1 MMETAKKI
9 FKVGI
14 YGQIQK
20 MIDFLE
26 KRYNISNGWLNFT
39 YSVNEFPE
47 DFKKTCLYLGLKENT
62 TIFAVNYKFNNGQKH
77 AVVVISPPNL
87 NKKWDILKEV
97 NWWMYP
103 SISYWLVD
111 ENKDSTKESI
121 QENIEALF
129 NHLQDF
135 CNFIDLFG
143 KHLKN
148 VPKFTEIASDNN
160 LSTQQ

>member
-1 MMETAKKI
+1 MMETAKKF
-9 FKVGI
+9 FKIGI

-26 KRYNISNGWLNFT
+26 KRYNITNGWLNFSYT
-39 YSVNEFPE
+39 VGEFPE
-47 DFKKTCLYLGLKENT
+47 DFKKTCIYLGLKEDT
-62 TIFAVNYKFNNGQKH
+62 KVFGVNCMLGSTKK
-77 AVVVISPPNL
+77 ALMVISPPNC
-87 NKKWDILKEV
+87 NKKWDVLTEI

-103 SISYWLVD
+103 NISYWNI
-111 ENKDSTKESI
+111 EETKETT
-121 QENIEALF
+121 QESFQQAIENCF
-129 NHLQDF
+129 NHLQNF
-135 CNFIDLFG
+135 CNFIDLYS

>member
-1 MMETAKKI
+1 MMETAKKF

-26 KRYNISNGWLNFT
+26 KRYNISNGWLNFS
-39 YSVNEFPE
+39 YIVEEFPD
-47 DFKKTCLYLGLKENT
+47 DFKKTCYYLGLKSDT
-62 TIFAVNYKFNNGQKH
+62 KVFGVNCMLGGKKK
-77 AVVVISPPNL
+77 ALMVISPPNC
-87 NKKWDILKEV
+87 NKNWDVLTEI

-103 SISYWLVD
+103 NISYWSIEETKD
-111 ENKDSTKESI
+111 TTQESFQQAIENC
-121 QENIEALF
+121 F
-129 NHLQDF
+129 NHLQNF
-135 CNFIDLFG
+135 CNFIDLYG

-148 VPKFTEIASDNN
+148 VPKFAEIASDNN